1 MGTIRLSHAPSLPL
15 PPDSSSLQP
24 SGVLAVLRT
33 HVLEQSVQCLLMRG
47 EVSAA
52 ACQLQD
58 AVDTC
63 HAHHTLVYSHRAVL
77 HTLLV
82 CL

>member
-1 MGTIRLSHAPSLPL
+1 M
-15 PPDSSSLQP
+15 
-24 SGVLAVLRT
+24 
-33 HVLEQSVQCLLMRG
+33 LEQSVQCLLMRG
-47 EVSAA
+47 EASAA
-52 ACQLQD
+52 ARQLQD

-82 CL
+82 CFYDKYSEIASFHCTLIAAGPVCICH